1 MLPTPHTAQMKEFI
15 ERYNRIEGLD
25 SFYESTFKHENNV
38 ILYYRLLLNHGML
51 IYQKFG
57 KDVTDTDTELY
68 FENMEAFYQ
77 QVADYPCEKIEEK
90 MFSSVNELAYFLSKD
105 RLMMKDYEQAKKQVC
120 HEYEKQYPNTDWC
133 TVSIF
138 DFKAYPVPRHEFA
151 TKQEHQSGTIE
162 FNTPLSYLKKDIV
175 ERLVEWE
182 NRFIQTKNDVHQQ
195 NCKKLDLEIAD
206 KGLNQLLG
214 LPEHPANVAQI
225 KLLNADT
232 EFEKIR
238 KFMRVNPEILVPY
251 VEIMLLIVLFSIMM
265 IMGILQFILKIK
277 FGLVVWASLTWIF
290 VLFNNVKIISWIAT
304 AKRRHHFYS
313 LSQIFLKHQVYK
325 PNKLKIFWDMGTMSQ
340 KWALGALMMFSLYL
354 LFLSLGLPVLWTK
367 GVFYIMF
374 GCIGMYGFYYYKT

>member
-57 KDVTDTDTELY
+57 KDVMDTDTELY

-90 MFSSVNELAYFLSKD
+90 MFISVNELAYYLSKD
-105 RLMMKDYEQAKKQVC
+105 RLIMKDYKQAEQQIYHA
-120 HEYEKQYPNTDWC
+120 YEQQYPNTDWC

-151 TKQEHQSGTIE
+151 TKPEHQSESIQ
-162 FNTPLSYLKKDIV
+162 FNSPMSYFNKDIV

-251 VEIMLLIVLFSIMM
+251 VEIILLIVLFSIIM

-290 VLFNNVKIISWIAT
+290 ILFNNVKIISWLAK
-304 AKRRHHFYS
+304 AKRQYYLNNLYPKLWKLYVH
-313 LSQIFLKHQVYK
+313 K
-325 PNKLKIFWDMGTMSQ
+325 PNKLKTFWRTGTISQ
-340 KWALGALMMFSLYL
+340 KWALGGLMMFSLYL
-354 LFLSLGLPVLWTK
+354 ICIALGLSALWTK
-367 GVFYIMF
+367 IAFYITL
-374 GCIGMYGFYYYKT
+374 GCGGIYCFYYYKT